1 MNSVGAI
8 SMVQTGMSTGIKIRI
23 KHLRPQ
29 GDDFKVGGAGSNH
42 IIDNTSDKEDKDYIP
57 PSKSPNPS
65 NTSLDDDIL
74 PLERTSVDQRTINVK
89 QQKVSL
95 HL

>member
-1 MNSVGAI
+1 MNGDGAI
-8 SMVQTGMSTGIKIRI
+8 PMVQTSMSTGIKIRI
-23 KHLRPQ
+23 KHPRPQ
-29 GDDFKVGGAGSNH
+29 GDDFKVSGAGSNH

-74 PLERTSVDQRTINVK
+74 LLERTSMDQRTINMK
-89 QQKVSL
+89 
-95 HL
+95 